1 MILPTT
7 VQMDDNSKRFK
18 APAEESQSG
27 DMNVI
32 HPPPTPATDV
42 TPGRTSV
49 VVGGLPLPKEN
60 VSG

>member
-1 MILPTT
+1 
-7 VQMDDNSKRFK
+7 MDDNSKRFK
-18 APAEESQSG
+18 ASAEESQLG

-32 HPPPTPATDV
+32 HPPPTPAADV